1 MTFEEFLKNQK
12 LSDIECL
19 TEGACGYSFR
29 AYDQSLK
36 RNVFVKF
43 YETCSE
49 ANEGIL
55 SEPRK
60 IATLFSEVNSA
71 ALHIAAVY
79 SASLVTINDSQFIQ
93 IITEYCDGESVYK
106 FLHQNKLF
114 VYDALEFG
122 KQIIDGIYVL
132 HKKNI
137 VHRDIK
143 PSNLVIS
150 NGSIK
155 IIDLGGSKEIPNN
168 AKYLVT
174 KSKHSIFYRPL
185 ESFEPQNIYG
195 KFSDIY
201 QIGLVVYE
209 LINGPIQDDI
219 EHYVV
224 DKIKRQYEKRLG
236 CSYEK
241 MDIWD
246 MNQVQD
252 ESIKYIIEKDKLLEI
267 GAPASRW
274 YVKKLR
280 EVVKQLTNKDFN
292 KRTPSC
298 SYARIILS
306 SYKGPN
312 WRLLDNEHLEIKN
325 WKGYDYQFVYKNERV
340 IAKKAK
346 YGTNDFR
353 NVKSISTWDDVYNE
367 FFKAFD

>member
-1 MTFEEFLKNQK
+1 MTFEEFLNNQR
-12 LSDIECL
+12 LTEIVCL
-19 TEGACGYSFR
+19 TEGACGYSFK

-79 SASLVTINDSQFIQ
+79 SASLVAINENQYIQ

-132 HKKNI
+132 HQKNI

-150 NGSIK
+150 NGNIK
-155 IIDLGGSKEIPNN
+155 IIDLGGAKEIPYSTE
-168 AKYLVT
+168 YLVT
-174 KSKHSIFYRPL
+174 NSKHSIFYRPL
-185 ESFEPQNIYG
+185 ESFEPKCIYG

-209 LINGPIQDDI
+209 LINGPIIDNM

-224 DKIKRQYEKRLG
+224 DKIKKQYEKRFN
-236 CSYEK
+236 CTYEK
-241 MDIWD
+241 MEIWD

-252 ESIKYIIEKDKLLEI
+252 ESIKYLVERDKLQEV
-267 GAPASRW
+267 GAPSSRW
-274 YVKKLR
+274 YTKKLK
-280 EVVKQLTNKDFN
+280 EIVKQLTNKDYN
-292 KRTPSC
+292 KRIPSC

-325 WKGYDYQFVYKNERV
+325 WKGYDYKFVYEKGIV
-340 IAKKAK
+340 SSKKAK
-346 YGTNDFR
+346 HGTDIYR
-353 NVKSISTWDDVYNE
+353 NINSITTWDDVYNE
-367 FFKAFD
+367 FFKDFD